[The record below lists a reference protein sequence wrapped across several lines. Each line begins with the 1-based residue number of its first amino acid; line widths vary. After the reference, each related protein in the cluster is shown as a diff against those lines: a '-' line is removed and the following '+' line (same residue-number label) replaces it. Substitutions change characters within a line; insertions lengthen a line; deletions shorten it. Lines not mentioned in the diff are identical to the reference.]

1 MKITEL
7 KDTSALMESP
17 DYKDRFRAEYYQ
29 VAIRYEKLKAM
40 LDKWDKGELN
50 FTPTCSRVTYDFQMR
65 AMEDYEAIL
74 AERADIEHV
83 EL

>member
-7 KDTSALMESP
+7 KETSALMESP

-29 VAIRYEKLKAM
+29 VAIRHEKLKAM
-40 LDKWDKGELN
+40 LDKWDKGELS
-50 FTPTCSRVTYDFQMR
+50 FTPTCSRATYDFQMR
-65 AMEDYEAIL
+65 AMEDYIAIL
-74 AERADIEHV
+74 AERADIEHI

>member
-29 VAIRYEKLKAM
+29 VAIRHEKLKAM

-50 FTPTCSRVTYDFQMR
+50 FTPTCSRVTYDSQMR
-65 AMEDYEAIL
+65 AMEDYIAIL
-74 AERADIEHV
+74 EERANIEHV

>member
-50 FTPTCSRVTYDFQMR
+50 FTPTCSRVTYDFQMH
-65 AMEDYEAIL
+65 AMEDYKAIL

>member
-7 KDTSALMESP
+7 KDTSALMESG

-29 VAIRYEKLKAM
+29 VAIRHEKLKAM

-50 FTPTCSRVTYDFQMR
+50 FTPTCSRVTYDSQIR
-65 AMEDYEAIL
+65 AMEDYIAIL
-74 AERADIEHV
+74 TERANIEQV